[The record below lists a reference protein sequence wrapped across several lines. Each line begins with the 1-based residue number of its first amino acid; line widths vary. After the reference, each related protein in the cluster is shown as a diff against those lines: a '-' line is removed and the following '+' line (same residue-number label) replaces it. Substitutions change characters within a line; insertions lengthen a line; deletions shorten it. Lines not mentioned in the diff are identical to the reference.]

1 MSSKEFVK
9 HYIGTNTLQPINVG
23 DERYDTST
31 NKLYKTIVLNGTT
44 LTQSEIAFNS
54 STFNFDS
61 LKATTAAVTGAVT
74 ANSISVTS
82 RIGFANTTSSI
93 VYQTYNPATQTID
106 TIFG

>member
-9 HYIGTNTLQPINVG
+9 HYVGTNTLQPINAG

-44 LTQSEIAFNS
+44 LAQSEIAFNS

-61 LKATTAAVTGAVT
+61 LKATNATVSNAVS

-82 RIGFANTTSSI
+82 KIGFANSTSSI